1 MATTFY
7 PGSSELVTVQHKDS
21 ASVAIP
27 HASIIE
33 ARYILRNEQGETLMK
48 YRLTTPNATDWERL
62 TAHADDGKFT
72 FIITEQQ
79 GKDWKKGKVY
89 LETWIKVTDADLVE
103 GFKPMSEYHLFN
115 VSETN
120 YAAE

>member
-21 ASVAIP
+21 AEVAIP
-27 HASIIE
+27 HVSITE
-33 ARYILRNEQGETLMK
+33 ARYIIKDERGNTLLK
-48 YRLTTPNATDWERL
+48 YKLNAPSGWKDL

-72 FIITEQQ
+72 FIISEED
-79 GKDWKKGKVY
+79 GKSWTKGKVY
-89 LETWIKVTDADLVE
+89 LETWIKVTDADMPE
-103 GFKPMSEYHLFN
+103 GFKPMNEVHLFN